1 MTRQSPYAWPP
12 RPSHGPQHA
21 AAVSGKAELR
31 SRAHRAMKLFLIAS
45 VWVTGL
51 FVVIVAV
58 TVVAMASGPSASRSG
73 PASLPKRTANGQL
86 AGDAVASGPP
96 RTGDHDQVGQIRAG
110 HGQAAGN
117 QTGGSR
123 TGPSEGQQGGPART
137 GSSAP
142 AQIHAVYIHTGSADT
157 SSFTIGGNG
166 TWKLAWSYHQCPGG
180 GFTVSQDGTG
190 RANGPSVIRPGTAG
204 HGVTWAHNDGGTH
217 YLAIRT
223 QCRWRITVT
232 SQS

>member
-12 RPSHGPQHA
+12 RPAHGPQHA
-21 AAVSGKAELR
+21 AAVSGKAVLG

-45 VWVTGL
+45 VWLTGL

-58 TVVAMASGPSASRSG
+58 TMVAMATGPSASG
-73 PASLPKRTANGQL
+73 GGAASPPKRTASGQL
-86 AGDAVASGPP
+86 AGDALASGPA
-96 RTGDHDQVGQIRAG
+96 RTGGHDQVGQIRAG
-110 HGQAAGN
+110 HGQA
-117 QTGGSR
+117 GGSQ
-123 TGPSEGQQGGPART
+123 SEGQQNGPARA

-157 SSFTIGGNG
+157 SPFTIGGNG
-166 TWKLAWSYHQCPGG
+166 TWKLAWSYHQCPGPGG

-190 RANGPSVIRPGTAG
+190 SANGPSVIRPGTAG

-223 QCRWRITVT
+223 QCQWRITVT
-232 SQS
+232 SRS

>member
-21 AAVSGKAELR
+21 AAVSGRAVLG

-58 TVVAMASGPSASRSG
+58 TVVAMASGPSASRGGS
-73 PASLPKRTANGQL
+73 ASLPKRTANGQL
-86 AGDAVASGPP
+86 AGDTVASGHP

-110 HGQAAGN
+110 QGQA
-117 QTGGSR
+117 GGSR
-123 TGPSEGQQGGPART
+123 TDQGLAKQGGAART

-157 SSFTIGGNG
+157 SSFTIGGKG
-166 TWKLAWSYHQCPGG
+166 TWKLAWSYHQCPGPGG

-190 RANGPSVIRPGTAG
+190 SANGPSVIRPGTAG

-223 QCRWRITVT
+223 QCQWRITVT

>member
-12 RPSHGPQHA
+12 RPAHGPQHA
-21 AAVSGKAELR
+21 AAGSGKAVLG

-45 VWVTGL
+45 VWLTGL

-58 TVVAMASGPSASRSG
+58 TMVAMATGPSASRDG
-73 PASLPKRTANGQL
+73 AASPPKRTASGQL
-86 AGDAVASGPP
+86 AGDALANGPA
-96 RTGDHDQVGQIRAG
+96 RTGGHDQVGQIRAG
-110 HGQAAGN
+110 HGQA
-117 QTGGSR
+117 GGSQ
-123 TGPSEGQQGGPART
+123 SEGQQNGPARA

-157 SSFTIGGNG
+157 SPFTIGGNG
-166 TWKLAWSYHQCPGG
+166 SWKLAWSYRHCAGPGG

-190 RANGPSVIRPGTAG
+190 GANGPSVIRPGAAG

-223 QCRWRITVT
+223 QCQWRITVT

>member
-21 AAVSGKAELR
+21 AAVSGRAVLG

-45 VWVTGL
+45 VWATGL

-58 TVVAMASGPSASRSG
+58 TVVAMASGPSASRG
-73 PASLPKRTANGQL
+73 GAASLPKRTAAGQL

-96 RTGDHDQVGQIRAG
+96 RTGDHDHVGQIRAG
-110 HGQAAGN
+110 HGQA
-117 QTGGSR
+117 GGRQSDQ
-123 TGPSEGQQGGPART
+123 SEGQQSGPART

-166 TWKLAWSYHQCPGG
+166 TWKLAWSYHQCPGPG
-180 GFTVSQDGTG
+180 SGFTVSQDGTG
-190 RANGPSVIRPGTAG
+190 SANGPSVIRPGTAG

-223 QCRWRITVT
+223 QCQWRITVT

>member
-12 RPSHGPQHA
+12 RPAHGPQHA
-21 AAVSGKAELR
+21 AAVSGRAVLG

-45 VWVTGL
+45 VWLTGL

-58 TVVAMASGPSASRSG
+58 TVVAMATGPSASRG
-73 PASLPKRTANGQL
+73 GAASLPKRTANGQL
-86 AGDAVASGPP
+86 AGDALANGPA
-96 RTGDHDQVGQIRAG
+96 RTGDHYQVGQIRAG
-110 HGQAAGN
+110 QG
-117 QTGGSR
+117 QTGGSQ
-123 TGPSEGQQGGPART
+123 TGQGLDKQGGAARA

-142 AQIHAVYIHTGSADT
+142 TRIHAVYIHTGSADT
-157 SSFTIGGNG
+157 SSFSIGGNG
-166 TWKLAWSYHQCPGG
+166 NWKLAWSYRHCAGPGG

-190 RANGPSVIRPGTAG
+190 GANGPSVIRPGTAG
-204 HGVTWAHNDGGTH
+204 HGVTWARNDGGTH

-223 QCRWRITVT
+223 QCQWRITVT

>member
-12 RPSHGPQHA
+12 RPAHGPQHA
-21 AAVSGKAELR
+21 AAVSGQAVLG

-45 VWVTGL
+45 VWLTGL

-58 TVVAMASGPSASRSG
+58 TVVAMATGPGGSRG
-73 PASLPKRTANGQL
+73 GAASLPKRTASGQL
-86 AGDAVASGPP
+86 AGDAVASGLP

-110 HGQAAGN
+110 HGQA
-117 QTGGSR
+117 GGSQ
-123 TGPSEGQQGGPART
+123 SEGGLART

-157 SSFTIGGNG
+157 SPFTIGGNG
-166 TWKLAWSYHQCPGG
+166 TWKLAWSYRHCSGPGG

-190 RANGPSVIRPGTAG
+190 GANGPSVIRPGTAG

-223 QCRWRITVT
+223 QCQWRITVT